1 MKQQNRISVF
11 IIIFFIIGIIVMF
24 TTVANCQQG
33 MKASYTTKK
42 VVTEQSLT
50 KDAVIFDTFTET
62 GKHVYYKQRV
72 KKDGTVEDYY
82 FTIVEKKRK
91 DGTTYLTRQKQY
103 VYNYTQK

>member
-1 MKQQNRISVF
+1 MKRQNRVKIF
-11 IIIFFIIGIIVMF
+11 IIACAIIGVLLAFPLIGH
-24 TTVANCQQG
+24 CQQG

-82 FTIVEKKRK
+82 FTVVEKKRK